1 MFMKSFPVLGIFTV
15 ILCVTVLSCG
25 GDDGSGNP
33 DFVPVYKDYT
43 SALNGGNKFLAED
56 RTEQAI
62 NAFTQATKL
71 DGGNPEG
78 FFQLGVAL
86 AERERLEE
94 EKVRLNDT
102 GKARSGE
109 VQKVLASRVAFERA
123 VVLYNEI
130 TQKDSKNHSAFFN
143 LGRALNRLDRDSEA
157 EEAYREALKISPA
170 NNEYRIKLG
179 ETLMKLAK
187 WGEAVAELRKA
198 AEADPENFDL
208 AEKIESAELSRK
220 RLAFIPTPSPSPSPE
235 ETPVN

>member
-1 MFMKSFPVLGIFTV
+1 MERFTFLTIFIVSVCVMV
-15 ILCVTVLSCG
+15 ISCG

-33 DFVPVYKDYT
+33 DFVPVYKDYE

-71 DGGNPEG
+71 DGANPEG

-86 AERERLEE
+86 AEKERLEE
-94 EKVRLNDT
+94 EKTRLNDAGNT
-102 GKARSGE
+102 QSNG
-109 VQKVLASRVAFERA
+109 VQKVLASKAAFERS
-123 VVLYNEI
+123 VVLYNEM
-130 TQKDSKNHSAFFN
+130 TGKDSRNHSAFFN

-157 EEAYREALKISPA
+157 EKAYREALKISPT

-187 WGEAVAELRKA
+187 WGEAVSELRKA

-220 RLAFIPTPSPSPSPE
+220 RLAFIPTPSPSPTPE
-235 ETPVN
+235 ETPMN

>member
-1 MFMKSFPVLGIFTV
+1 MAATNSWLKTGLNRQSTLSPKPPNLMGGI
-15 ILCVTVLSCG
+15 LRDS
-25 GDDGSGNP
+25 
-33 DFVPVYKDYT
+33 
-43 SALNGGNKFLAED
+43 
-56 RTEQAI
+56 
-62 NAFTQATKL
+62 
-71 DGGNPEG
+71 
-78 FFQLGVAL
+78 
-86 AERERLEE
+86 
-94 EKVRLNDT
+94 